1 MRNPLQVEFQM
12 EVLDGPPRGERR
24 KRPIAATHHR
34 YGSPTPVDRLP
45 VAVVEPGAEEGS
57 EVEEREGAGSESR

>member
-1 MRNPLQVEFQM
+1 MS
-12 EVLDGPPRGERR
+12 RGLATALA
-24 KRPIAATHHR
+24 IAILGLGGCGR
-34 YGSPTPVDRLP
+34 YGPPTPVDRLP

>member
-1 MRNPLQVEFQM
+1 MR
-12 EVLDGPPRGERR
+12 RGLATALA
-24 KRPIAATHHR
+24 IAILGLGGCGR
-34 YGSPTPVDRLP
+34 YGPPTPVDRMP

>member
-1 MRNPLQVEFQM
+1 VS
-12 EVLDGPPRGERR
+12 RGLATALA
-24 KRPIAATHHR
+24 IAILGLGGCGR
-34 YGSPTPVDRLP
+34 YGSPTPVDRSP